1 MKVATL
7 GATLGVD
14 EAAALEL
21 ELELELEL
29 SSWTTFWSS
38 AQALPE
44 SKATLTAAA
53 ATLNLILDCRAL
65 FRATQ
70 RWRCKRWKRRQ
81 RSRKGAKSSAE
92 TDKMFI
98 WAIDVTPRAHEG
110 RGESLGIDV
119 GRECCE
125 FEVRQTEI

>member
-1 MKVATL
+1 VKVATL

-14 EAAALEL
+14 EAAAL

-53 ATLNLILDCRAL
+53 ATLNLILNCRAL

-70 RWRCKRWKRRQ
+70 
-81 RSRKGAKSSAE
+81 
-92 TDKMFI
+92 
-98 WAIDVTPRAHEG
+98 
-110 RGESLGIDV
+110 
-119 GRECCE
+119 
-125 FEVRQTEI
+125 